1 MCVHVLLIE
10 PQSRRIL
17 SGALLFFCRSLLVD
31 VFRQYRELFPL
42 VNLLH
47 YLRRAVVTVVSLYHS
62 GSNLPAQV
70 INNLP
75 DAVYCVLICTRLC
88 GVVEPCLQVI
98 RVLLWG

>member
-31 VFRQYRELFPL
+31 VFRYRELFPL

-47 YLRRAVVTVVSLYHS
+47 YLRRAVVPVVSLYHS

-75 DAVYCVLICTRLC
+75 DAVYCVLIDACIVRQNVGEFCQFLA
-88 GVVEPCLQVI
+88 
-98 RVLLWG
+98 